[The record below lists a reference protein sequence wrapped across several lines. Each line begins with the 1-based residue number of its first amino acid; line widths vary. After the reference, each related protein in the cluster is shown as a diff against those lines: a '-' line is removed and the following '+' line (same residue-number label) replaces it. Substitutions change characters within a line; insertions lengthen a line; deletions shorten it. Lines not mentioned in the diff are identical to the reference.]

1 MSGCALCACSAVHT
15 LKGVSGNLGMTK
27 LFEACAYTTEL
38 LRSGENEK
46 AAESCGDVE
55 KAYYEVVSVIS
66 G

>member
-1 MSGCALCACSAVHT
+1 VHT